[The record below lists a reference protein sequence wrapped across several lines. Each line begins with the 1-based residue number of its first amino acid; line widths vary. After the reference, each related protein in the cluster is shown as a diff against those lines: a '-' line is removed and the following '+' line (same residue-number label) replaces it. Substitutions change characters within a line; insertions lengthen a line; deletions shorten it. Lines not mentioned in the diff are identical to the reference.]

1 MARSGVSSQRSTR
14 GRPCAASRARNPL
27 SERALMQD
35 GTHTCLPAREPSI
48 DLSEPDQLVRTVT
61 ASLEGRWPSPSFWI
75 PPGRFDCYLRRRS
88 SSECE
93 RAHRTASHARIHA
106 RAVVAAGSDRPH
118 VRAGQTG
125 DDCGAWDE
133 DALLRR
139 PCGLCSAIFER
150 GERVHPRPMASRA
163 LGRATLPP
171 QQHRRFRSAH
181 SFSHSVIACA
191 ARLPLAW
198 QSARMPCA
206 VLGYMRC
213 AQVVQLRCRCVY
225 HSGCLKSDRTNQP
238 FLRCERVRGGYE
250 FRVLTGYS
258 VVLTAYGVGMGLGSS
273 QGTR

>member
-1 MARSGVSSQRSTR
+1 
-14 GRPCAASRARNPL
+14 
-27 SERALMQD
+27 
-35 GTHTCLPAREPSI
+35 
-48 DLSEPDQLVRTVT
+48 
-61 ASLEGRWPSPSFWI
+61 
-75 PPGRFDCYLRRRS
+75 
-88 SSECE
+88 
-93 RAHRTASHARIHA
+93 
-106 RAVVAAGSDRPH
+106 
-118 VRAGQTG
+118 
-125 DDCGAWDE
+125 
-133 DALLRR
+133 
-139 PCGLCSAIFER
+139 
-150 GERVHPRPMASRA
+150 MASRA

-181 SFSHSVIACA
+181 SFGHSVIACA

-258 VVLTAYGVGMGLGSS
+258 VVLTAYGVGMGLGMVSMYPCDVHRHFFNCFKTMLVLIRQYRPLS
-273 QGTR
+273 IERAVVYSFLYSEYCARAQPPPALSAQTSPDADAALRPCPHASAVHVALHGCRTG

>member
-35 GTHTCLPAREPSI
+35 GTHTFLPAREPSI

-125 DDCGAWDE
+125 DERGAWDTRRMLCFAGLAGSAARSSKE
-133 DALLRR
+133 ASAYIPALWPLARWTAPRCRR
-139 PCGLCSAIFER
+139 NSIGASGRLIHSAAVPSPAPRVCLLLGNRRECLALCWAIC
-150 GERVHPRPMASRA
+150 A
-163 LGRATLPP
+163 GRATPMPLRVP
-171 QQHRRFRSAH
+171 Q
-181 SFSHSVIACA
+181 
-191 ARLPLAW
+191 RLPQERSHEPTL
-198 QSARMPCA
+198 
-206 VLGYMRC
+206 RC
-213 AQVVQLRCRCVY
+213 APQ
-225 HSGCLKSDRTNQP
+225 RTGWVWVWGIM
-238 FLRCERVRGGYE
+238 RR
-250 FRVLTGYS
+250 
-258 VVLTAYGVGMGLGSS
+258 SS
-273 QGTR
+273 ALL